1 MSYFPC
7 FHFPFYQYSPILEH
21 LFLIL
26 VSKFSI
32 VVYYHKTM
40 ASCYFISLVHLLA
53 LLDWVFFGRNI
64 CETKAI
70 SPQANLLSPQ
80 QCLVMLL
87 ICGLLIQQLNAL
99 LKHVPKYCPIQLY
112 GLSFAWKYRDFCMRP
127 HAKGTLQVGEF
138 VKNPFRSCFLSDKL
152 QFYVFS
158 HIPAVFI
165 FPFDQSYVFTLQFLR
180 YIRTAFTFP
189 FDWLCPFPRW
199 LGISCKKICP
209 FVFVRSVWGGK
220 WMLSCRELW
229 F

>member
-32 VVYYHKTM
+32 VVYYLKTM
-40 ASCYFISLVHLLA
+40 ASYFISLVHLLA

-87 ICGLLIQQLNAL
+87 ICGLLIQQHNAL

-180 YIRTAFTFP
+180 ILIFVLRSLSPLTG
-189 FDWLCPFPRW
+189 CVPFP
-199 LGISCKKICP
+199 
-209 FVFVRSVWGGK
+209 VD
-220 WMLSCRELW
+220 
-229 F
+229 